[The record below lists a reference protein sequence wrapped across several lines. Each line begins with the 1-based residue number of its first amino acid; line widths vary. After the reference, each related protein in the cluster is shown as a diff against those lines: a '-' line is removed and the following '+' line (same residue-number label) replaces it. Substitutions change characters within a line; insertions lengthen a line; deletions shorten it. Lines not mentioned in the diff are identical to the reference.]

1 MSTVAGHPYVHNP
14 LPSESVLT
22 AGPRRAGLEH
32 PGHHLS
38 VAEHRTGL
46 DQWGGPANS
55 QTQFWKAILLEV
67 FDCDGE

>member
-1 MSTVAGHPYVHNP
+1 MYNP

-22 AGPRRAGLEH
+22 AGPRRAGLGH

-38 VAEHRTGL
+38 GAEQRTDL
-46 DQWGGPANS
+46 DQRGGPANS
-55 QTQFWKAILLEV
+55 QTYGRARSWKAILLEV